1 MPTDGWLAAYWLVL
15 CGTLTYLLVF
25 GARALLVLRKNED
38 SRRIA
43 NIYLFAT
50 GSGILAC
57 ATRILTSLV
66 PELQPL
72 EDGKFVWVFACMC
85 GGVFALASA
94 HSWLIKTKWF
104 SKAAR

>member
-1 MPTDGWLAAYWLVL
+1 MRKRLLLLAIVGFVAL
-15 CGTLTYLLVF
+15 F
-25 GARALLVLRKNED
+25 GGRALLVLRKNPD

-50 GSGILAC
+50 ASGIMAC

-104 SKAAR
+104 SKAAH